1 MSCTVTLTK
10 EIIAKAEAIKAKQL
24 NNCLGKATWLSD
36 KKFPSTNVELLEKE
50 FKKNVL
56 KED

>member
-1 MSCTVTLTK
+1 MSFKITFTK
-10 EIIAKAEAIKAKQL
+10 EMIAKAEKEKARDLSSFLSKF
-24 NNCLGKATWLSD
+24 TYFSD
-36 KKFPSTNVELLEKE
+36 KKFPSSNLEILEKE

>member
-1 MSCTVTLTK
+1 MSNEKEKAIVLT
-10 EIIAKAEAIKAKQL
+10 
-24 NNCLGKATWLSD
+24 NCLNKGTWLSD

-50 FKKNVL
+50 FKKYVL

>member
-1 MSCTVTLTK
+1 MSM
-10 EIIAKAEAIKAKQL
+10 
-24 NNCLGKATWLSD
+24 LSD
-36 KKFPSTNVELLEKE
+36 KKFPSTNFELLEKE

>member
-1 MSCTVTLTK
+1 MSM
-10 EIIAKAEAIKAKQL
+10 
-24 NNCLGKATWLSD
+24 LSD
-36 KKFPSTNVELLEKE
+36 KKFPSSNFEILEKE

>member
-1 MSCTVTLTK
+1 MSFTVTFTK
-10 EIIAKAEAIKAKQL
+10 EMIANAESKKAIVL
-24 NNCLGKATWLSD
+24 NNCLSKGTWLSD